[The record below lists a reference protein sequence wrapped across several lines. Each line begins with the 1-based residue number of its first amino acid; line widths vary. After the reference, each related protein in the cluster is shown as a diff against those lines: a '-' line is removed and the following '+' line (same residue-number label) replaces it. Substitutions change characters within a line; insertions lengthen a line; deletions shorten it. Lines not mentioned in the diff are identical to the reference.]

1 MSNRHTPR
9 PNKFSKFNF
18 LRLGIFI
25 AIAAV
30 IILPLSVSSASLPS
44 RPLAGDKWINAT
56 GKVKGLEAPVKS
68 SHLKL
73 GQPLA
78 GVANWL
84 MMPQAAGPEAITMYE
99 DDCTTPKSSFEL
111 GDDVCA
117 KITGS
122 PIEPGVR
129 RIAIVNSANYVVA
142 DASVSAD
149 GQTLAFT
156 LPTTAT
162 IALSPETTVDNRGR
176 WYGVSVGTGDGYLRA
191 ATSFIVTDPAVPV
204 ADVSIADASQAE
216 VASQLRFT
224 VFVSNNGPQSAAAVQ
239 VTDQVPVSAAF
250 DSVSHDASVTCAEA
264 GGIVTC
270 DLGSLASGA
279 TEELTFVY
287 TTAAAVGTDITH
299 SPAVVSTTVDNQ
311 PLNNQSTA
319 TISVSSTA
327 GAPAVCVLDCP
338 GDITVV
344 ANANQGGPG
353 AFVTFAATEPVGTCG
368 EITTSAPSGSF
379 FPVGTTTVAVS
390 SETGGGS
397 CSFDVIVV
405 TEGAPIISCPANLT
419 VAAGAGATEATVDP
433 GTPTTT
439 PSTGVSVSGVR
450 SDNDLLTAPYP
461 VGLTHITWTVTDSV
475 GLTSS
480 CTQIINV
487 SSENCAGDTTLPTI
501 TAPANVTLSTPAGT
515 VGSCGRVVGE
525 SDLGSADAADNC
537 VFNVARTGVP
547 AGNFFPVGSTTITYT
562 VTDAAGNSASA
573 QQIVTINDESAPVIA
588 APADASY
595 VCPSEVPAANPSQ
608 ATRGEVLDENGNPLP
623 PGPPIDNC
631 GTPVVTV
638 TETTSGTGSA
648 ADPLIITRTFTAT
661 DASNNSSS
669 DVQTITVTDA
679 VAPTITAPA
688 DLAFQCASEIPAGNP
703 ADATAADNCSVTVAV
718 SDSSNNGDGS
728 SANPLVI
735 TRTFTATDGAG
746 NTASDSQTITVIDNT
761 APVVSAPAD
770 ASYQC
775 ETDVPAANAADAT
788 ASDNCGS
795 ATLAVT
801 ETNNGGAGSI
811 ASPLIITRTY
821 TATDAVGN
829 SASDAQTITVID
841 NTAPV
846 ISCPA
851 NITVY
856 LPLNSPAVSM
866 PVTYPAPTATDNCAT
881 PTVATDIA
889 SGSTFPVGTTT
900 ITATATDAKNNSS
913 SCQFTITVLYNFTGF
928 FSPVDNVPTLNSM
941 KAGQAVPLKF
951 SLSGPKGLNIFAANS
966 PNSVQIAC
974 DTGAPVT
981 EVEETSTAG
990 SSTLTYDAA
999 SDRYH
1004 YVWKTDGSWKN
1015 TCRQLNVMLNDGS
1028 THPARFTF
1036 K

>member
-1 MSNRHTPR
+1 MPLPVGGLNWANTT
-9 PNKFSKFNF
+9 
-18 LRLGIFI
+18 G
-25 AIAAV
+25 AAKGV
-30 IILPLSVSSASLPS
+30 QGTVESA
-44 RPLAGDKWINAT
+44 
-56 GKVKGLEAPVKS
+56 
-68 SHLKL
+68 HLNV
-73 GQPLA
+73 GQPHS
-78 GVANWL
+78 GVPSWL
-84 MMPQAAGPEAITMYE
+84 MMPQGPGPEAITMYE
-99 DDCTTPKSSFEL
+99 SDCTTPASSFEL
-111 GDDVCA
+111 GDEVCA

-122 PIEPGVR
+122 PIETGVR
-129 RIAIVNSANYVVA
+129 QIAIVNSANYVVA
-142 DASVSAD
+142 NASVSAD
-149 GQTLAFT
+149 GQTLEFT
-156 LPTTAT
+156 IPTTAT
-162 IALSPETTVDNRGR
+162 TALSPELTVDNRGQ
-176 WYGVSVGTGDGYLRA
+176 WLGVSVGAGDGYMRA
-191 ATSFIVTDPAVPV
+191 ATAFIVTDPAQAV
-204 ADVSIADASQAE
+204 ADVSIGDASQAE

-239 VTDQVPVSAAF
+239 VTDEVPVNATF
-250 DSVSHDASVTCAEA
+250 DSVSHDASVTCAET

-287 TTAAAVGTDITH
+287 TTAAAVGTEITH
-299 SPAVVSTTVDNQ
+299 TPAVASSTFDSQ
-311 PLNNQSTA
+311 PLNNESTA
-319 TISVSSTA
+319 TIAVSSTA

-344 ANANQGGPG
+344 ANASQGGNPG
-353 AFVTFAATEPVGTCG
+353 AFVSFASAEPVGTCG
-368 EITTSAPSGSF
+368 EVIASTPSGSF
-379 FPVGTTTVAVS
+379 FQAGTTTTVTVT

-397 CSFDVIVV
+397 CSFDVTVV
-405 TEGAPIISCPANLT
+405 TEGAPMISCPANVT
-419 VAAGAGATEATVDP
+419 VAAGAGATEATVNP
-433 GTPTTT
+433 GSPTTT

-450 SDNDLLTAPYP
+450 SDNELLTAPYP

-475 GLTSS
+475 GLTAS
-480 CTQIINV
+480 CTQVINV
-487 SSENCAGDTTLPTI
+487 SSEDCAGDTTPPTI
-501 TAPANVTLSTPAGT
+501 TAPPDVTLSTPAGT
-515 VGSCGRVVGE
+515 VGSCGRSIGE
-525 SDLGSADAADNC
+525 STLGTADASDNC
-537 VFNVARTGVP
+537 VFNVSRTGVP

-562 VTDAAGNSASA
+562 VTDAAGNSASD
-573 QQIVTINDESAPVIA
+573 QQVVTITDESAPVIA

-631 GTPVVTV
+631 GAPVVTV
-638 TETTSGTGSA
+638 TETTSGAGSA

-661 DASNNSSS
+661 DAALNSSS
-669 DVQTITVTDA
+669 AVQTITVADG

-718 SDSSNNGDGS
+718 SDSSNNGAGS
-728 SANPLVI
+728 SASPLVI
-735 TRTFTATDGAG
+735 TRTFTATDSGG

-775 ETDVPAANAADAT
+775 ETDVPAANANDAT
-788 ASDNCGS
+788 ASDNCGT

-801 ETNNGGAGSI
+801 QTTNGGAGSI

-851 NITVY
+851 NITVF

-881 PTVATDIA
+881 PTVATNIA

-913 SCQFTITVLYNFTGF
+913 SCTFTITVLYNFTGF
-928 FSPVDNVPTLNSM
+928 FSPVDNLPTLNSM

-951 SLSGPKGLNIFAANS
+951 SLSGDKGLNIFPANS

-974 DTGAPVT
+974 DTGAPVA
-981 EVEETSTAG
+981 EVEETSAAG

-1004 YVWKTDGSWKN
+1004 YVWKTESSWKN
-1015 TCRQLNVMLNDGS
+1015 TCRQLNVVLNDGS
-1028 THPARFTF
+1028 THSARFKF